1 MYKIQ
6 PLVES
11 NFDFSL
17 INPQAQREVAE
28 ASGVDFDLSSIV
40 KFLQKQT
47 NNFTIENTIAKD
59 LDEAIFKSYQKYQ
72 SEKGGE
78 KVEVEVKVESDQVEQ
93 GIREAIEI
101 LETLGED
108 ASEEERQQTLESIIK
123 LVNSGNISKDTITLI
138 ETFYNTDI
146 ETLKE
151 IFV

>member
-59 LDEAIFKSYQKYQ
+59 LDEAIFKSYEKYK

-78 KVEVEVKVESDQVEQ
+78 KVELEVKEITSEEQ
-93 GIREAIEI
+93 GIKEAIEI
-101 LETLGED
+101 LETLGDD
-108 ASEEERQQTLESIIK
+108 ASEEERLQTLESIIK

-151 IFV
+151 LFV

>member
-78 KVEVEVKVESDQVEQ
+78 KVEVEVKEITPEEQEQ
-93 GIREAIEI
+93 GIREAIEL
-101 LETLGED
+101 LEMLGDD
-108 ASEEERQQTLESIIK
+108 ASDEEKEALEILKS
-123 LVNSGNISKDTITLI
+123 LI
-138 ETFYNTDI
+138 
-146 ETLKE
+146 
-151 IFV
+151 

>member
-59 LDEAIFKSYQKYQ
+59 LDEAIFKSYEKYK

-78 KVEVEVKVESDQVEQ
+78 KVEVKEITPEEQEQ
-93 GIREAIEI
+93 GIREAIELLEMLGDDADESEKEALEI
-101 LETLGED
+101 LK
-108 ASEEERQQTLESIIK
+108 S
-123 LVNSGNISKDTITLI
+123 LI
-138 ETFYNTDI
+138 
-146 ETLKE
+146 
-151 IFV
+151 

>member
-59 LDEAIFKSYQKYQ
+59 LDEAIFKSYEKYK

-78 KVEVEVKVESDQVEQ
+78 KVEVEVESDQVEQ

-101 LETLGED
+101 LETLGDD

-123 LVNSGNISKDTITLI
+123 LVNYGNISKDTITLI

>member
-78 KVEVEVKVESDQVEQ
+78 KVEVEVEVKKEITPEEQEQ
-93 GIREAIEI
+93 GIREAIELLEMLGDDADESEKEALEI
-101 LETLGED
+101 LK
-108 ASEEERQQTLESIIK
+108 S
-123 LVNSGNISKDTITLI
+123 LI
-138 ETFYNTDI
+138 
-146 ETLKE
+146 
-151 IFV
+151 

>member
-59 LDEAIFKSYQKYQ
+59 LDEAIFKTYEKYK

-78 KVEVEVKVESDQVEQ
+78 KVEVEVKEITPEEQEQ
-93 GIREAIEI
+93 GIREAIEL
-101 LETLGED
+101 LEMLGDD
-108 ASEEERQQTLESIIK
+108 ASDEEKEALEILKS
-123 LVNSGNISKDTITLI
+123 LI
-138 ETFYNTDI
+138 
-146 ETLKE
+146 
-151 IFV
+151 

>member
-78 KVEVEVKVESDQVEQ
+78 KVEVEVKEITPEEQEQ
-93 GIREAIEI
+93 GIREAIELLEMLGDDADESEKEALEI
-101 LETLGED
+101 LK
-108 ASEEERQQTLESIIK
+108 S
-123 LVNSGNISKDTITLI
+123 LI
-138 ETFYNTDI
+138 
-146 ETLKE
+146 
-151 IFV
+151 

>member
-59 LDEAIFKSYQKYQ
+59 LDEAIFKSYEKYK

-78 KVEVEVKVESDQVEQ
+78 KVEVKVESDQVEE
-93 GIREAIEI
+93 GIKQSIEI
-101 LETLGED
+101 LDMLGDD
-108 ASEEERQQTLESIIK
+108 ASEEEKQQTLDSILK
-123 LVNSGNISKDTITLI
+123 LINEYPISKETTTII
-138 ETFYNTDI
+138 ETFYETDI

-151 IFV
+151 LFV

>member
-59 LDEAIFKSYQKYQ
+59 LDEAMFKSYEKYK

-78 KVEVEVKVESDQVEQ
+78 KVEVEVEVKEITPEEQEQ
-93 GIREAIEI
+93 GIREAIELLEMLGDDADESEKEALEI
-101 LETLGED
+101 LK
-108 ASEEERQQTLESIIK
+108 S
-123 LVNSGNISKDTITLI
+123 LI
-138 ETFYNTDI
+138 
-146 ETLKE
+146 
-151 IFV
+151 

>member
-47 NNFTIENTIAKD
+47 NNFTIDNTIARD

-78 KVEVEVKVESDQVEQ
+78 KVEVEVEVKKELTPEEQEQ
-93 GIREAIEI
+93 GIKEAIEL
-101 LETLGED
+101 LEMLGDD
-108 ASEEERQQTLESIIK
+108 ASVEEKEALEILKS
-123 LVNSGNISKDTITLI
+123 LI
-138 ETFYNTDI
+138 
-146 ETLKE
+146 
-151 IFV
+151 